1 MQQQRPATV
10 PLQWFLAAA
19 LATLVAACGGGGGG
33 DGSGSAPPDTS
44 APALTVSADAL
55 VTNQADQP
63 LSGTV
68 EAGATLQV
76 AVVPSGTAA
85 NVAVSGT
92 TWSCTATGLVE
103 GMSTITVTAS
113 DAAGNITT
121 VQVTVTSDRTLPS
134 ATALR
139 PLSDAADA
147 PVRGQICATF
157 SEPLD
162 PATLDA
168 ASFTVAKPLAA
179 PLPGAVG
186 YDPLARRACFSPAA
200 AFTPGT
206 LYQATLAA
214 TVADPAG
221 NRLAAP
227 HAWHFTTSAPATAF
241 DEADFWMN
249 AGGTYEP
256 VNVLVRQAGG
266 GSIRLDTGAA
276 GLDHQ
281 IYSPTGAFA
290 FLLPE
295 DAALKLWLY
304 VPEPAD
310 DHQLYLFL
318 GQGGFAGYA
327 RALLPSLA
335 VDGWRCLTLTRADFT
350 LVGPFSWAAPVDTL
364 SLLLAGAVTTRPNV
378 QLFLDAVYVTG
389 KDLPTISF
397 TFDDGYASDFSEA
410 FAWMN
415 LQQMPGTSFVNGA
428 SIGWD
433 GYLDAAAMAT
443 MYAAGWDFAN
453 HTGNH
458 GDLST
463 LAPAE
468 RLAAIAAGRD
478 WLVAS
483 GYPRAADYLA
493 FPYGAFAG
501 TSAELVAAGV
511 VAARTVQPVPL
522 ETGSGRSDPLRY
534 PATLEL
540 GPATTLA
547 EAVAAVDRAIRF
559 GQSLIVYAHEIVPG
573 AAGTYK
579 WTRADFR
586 ALVDYVAAQRDA
598 GALQVRTFR
607 ELHLL
612 LNP

>member
-1 MQQQRPATV
+1 MQLRRATAIRRR
-10 PLQWFLAAA
+10 WFLAAA
-19 LATLVAACGGGGGG
+19 VALLVAACGGGGGG
-33 DGSGSAPPDTS
+33 DGSTSAPPDTS
-44 APALTVSADAL
+44 APALTVAAETIL
-55 VTNQADQP
+55 TNRADQP

-76 AVVPSGTAA
+76 TVVPSGTAG

-103 GMSTITVTAS
+103 GVSTVTVAAS
-113 DAAGNITT
+113 DAAGNRTT
-121 VQVTVTSDRTLPS
+121 VQATITSDRTPPS

-139 PLSDAADA
+139 PLGDAVDA

-157 SEPLD
+157 SESLD
-162 PATLDA
+162 PATLDV
-168 ASFTVAKPLAA
+168 ASFTVAAPLGA
-179 PLPGAVG
+179 PLPGAVD

-200 AFTPGT
+200 AFSPGT

-214 TVADPAG
+214 TVVDPAG
-221 NRLAAP
+221 NHLAP
-227 HAWHFTTSAPATAF
+227 WAWTFTTGAPATAF
-241 DEADFWMN
+241 DEADFWRN
-249 AGGTYEP
+249 GEGSYEP
-256 VNVLVRQAGG
+256 VNVLVKQAGG
-266 GSIRLDTGAA
+266 GSIHLDTGPA

-350 LVGPFSWAAPVDTL
+350 LLGSFSWTAPVDTL
-364 SLLLAGAVTTRPNV
+364 SLLLTGAVTTRPDV
-378 QLFLDAVYVTG
+378 QLFLDAIYVTG

-415 LQQMPGTSFVNGA
+415 DRRMPGTSFVNGE

-453 HTGNH
+453 HTPNH
-458 GDLST
+458 DDLST

-478 WLVAS
+478 WLIAS

-501 TSAELVAAGV
+501 TNTELVAAGV
-511 VAARTVQPVPL
+511 IAARTVQPVPL
-522 ETGSGRSDPLRY
+522 ETGSGRGDPLRY

-540 GPATTLA
+540 GPDTTLA
-547 EAVAAVDRAIRF
+547 EAVAAVDRAILF

-573 AAGTYK
+573 AAGNYQWGQT
-579 WTRADFR
+579 DFR

-607 ELHLL
+607 ELHRL